1 MRPAVQEDGGDI
13 FYKGFDPSTGTVNV
27 QLAGS
32 CVGCPSST
40 ITLKNGVEKMLMHYI
55 PEVHSKYVT
64 SDNSD
69 VSSCSISGNGCQA
82 RSGGSAVFWE
92 PSASHKASKVA

>member
-13 FYKGFDPSTGTVNV
+13 FYKGFDHDTGTVSV

-40 ITLKNGVEKMLMHYI
+40 VTLKNGVEKMLMHYI
-55 PEVHSKYVT
+55 PEVSEMIFHAVAHELMCFCRC
-64 SDNSD
+64 
-69 VSSCSISGNGCQA
+69 SCPC
-82 RSGGSAVFWE
+82 R
-92 PSASHKASKVA
+92 